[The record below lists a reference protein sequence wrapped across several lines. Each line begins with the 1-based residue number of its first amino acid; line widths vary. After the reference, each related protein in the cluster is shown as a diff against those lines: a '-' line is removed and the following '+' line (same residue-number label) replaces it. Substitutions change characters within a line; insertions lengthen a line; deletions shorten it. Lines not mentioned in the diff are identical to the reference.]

1 MRRIAII
8 LAACVLM
15 AGDVR
20 AEPGIDRHRSAWPE
34 EQTERSQTPL
44 SKWLPSIL
52 PFGSRNDAEAESPSE
67 GEPAASEP
75 APEPRR
81 QQPARRAPAPEPEPE
96 PEPQLTRKEM
106 EAEAR
111 WWKETGDAAVAAFS
125 RCLQEHVID
134 EITRGRESSYPDFVT
149 TAMNGR
155 CAREFAAMA
164 QLILQRHGE
173 DHFAR
178 IARKLIATKFVP
190 AVKRVAQGGPADTL
204 PPEEDRPRIEAEMRQ
219 SKEAMLGC
227 LAGEADRLAASTAA
241 APEELA
247 DRVIAACQAMA
258 EAYIGKLEQLWPG
271 STGVGAGEK
280 PAAIV
285 DASYRP
291 AIIERIATMRGD
303 APVVVRGAGG
313 GSSGG
318 KADAETP
325 TGRQETTSHKRPD
338 PTNQPTSQSRRE
350 AFSPPGPPVP
360 GSPAPA
366 NSRP

>member
-1 MRRIAII
+1 MRKPKARQRAS
-8 LAACVLM
+8 LRQASPPRSRAGSSPPGAC
-15 AGDVR
+15 
-20 AEPGIDRHRSAWPE
+20 
-34 EQTERSQTPL
+34 Q
-44 SKWLPSIL
+44 
-52 PFGSRNDAEAESPSE
+52 
-67 GEPAASEP
+67 
-75 APEPRR
+75 
-81 QQPARRAPAPEPEPE
+81 
-96 PEPQLTRKEM
+96 RKEM

-111 WWKETGDAAVAAFS
+111 WWKETCDAAVAAFS

-149 TAMNGR
+149 TAMNSR
-155 CAREFAAMA
+155 CSREFASMA
-164 QLILQRHGE
+164 QLILKRHGE
-173 DHFAR
+173 DNFAR
-178 IARKLIATKFVP
+178 IARKLIATEFVP

-204 PPEEDRPRIEAEMRQ
+204 PPEDDRPRIEAEMRQ

-291 AIIERIATMRGD
+291 AIIERIASMRGD
-303 APVVVRGAGG
+303 APVVVRRAGG

-350 AFSPPGPPVP
+350 AFSPPGAPAP